1 MIRDPLQV
9 LVATLSWADL
19 AAVGLVLLLWAA
31 TGWVTEH
38 PPRGRHT
45 VTTLMAEVRRE
56 WMRQFVRREN
66 RIFDA
71 QIIASL
77 RQGTAFFAS
86 TAILAVGGVLAL
98 IGNVAPLT
106 GLAAEIGQDTPAL
119 LWQLRLLPAALLLT
133 HAFLKF
139 VWANRVFGYA
149 SVTMGAVPSDPAH
162 PKAMPRAM
170 RAAELVI
177 RAALNFS
184 RGLRSMYFA
193 LASLAWLA
201 GPVALGLAAL
211 AVAGFLLRRE
221 FSSVPLEILEG
232 ESPEVPQGPRPLS
245 PQGE

>member
-1 MIRDPLQV
+1 
-9 LVATLSWADL
+9 
-19 AAVGLVLLLWAA
+19 
-31 TGWVTEH
+31 
-38 PPRGRHT
+38 

-86 TAILAVGGVLAL
+86 TSILAVGGVLAL

-106 GLAAEIGQDTPAL
+106 GLAAEIGQDRPAL

-149 SVTMGAVPSDPAH
+149 SVMMAAVPDKASDPRAT
-162 PKAMPRAM
+162 PRAM

>member
-1 MIRDPLQV
+1 MPGPFDV
-9 LVATLSWADL
+9 LLATLSDADL
-19 AAVGLVLLLWAA
+19 LAVAGLALLWALM
-31 TGWVTEH
+31 GWIIEH
-38 PPRGRHT
+38 PPRSYPT
-45 VTTLMAEVRRE
+45 VTVLMAEMRRE
-56 WMRQFVRREN
+56 WMREFVRRDN

-86 TAILAVGGVLAL
+86 TSILAVGGVLAL
-98 IGNVAPLT
+98 IGNVQPLT
-106 GLAAEIGQDTPAL
+106 GLAAEIGQETSAL

-149 SVTMGAVPSDPAH
+149 SVTMGAVPSDPRD
-162 PKAMPRAM
+162 PRAMPRAM

-177 RAALNFS
+177 RAALNFN

-201 GPVALGLAAL
+201 GPWALGAASL
-211 AVAGFLLRRE
+211 LVAAFLLRRE
-221 FSSVPLEILEG
+221 FTSVPRDILEA
-232 ESPEVPQGPRPLS
+232 E
-245 PQGE
+245 

>member
-1 MIRDPLQV
+1 MPRSLDIV
-9 LVATLSWADL
+9 LSTLSPLDL
-19 AAVGLVLLLWAA
+19 LAVGVLWLLWAG
-31 TGWVTEH
+31 TGWLTEH
-38 PPRGRHT
+38 PPFGRLS
-45 VTTLMAEVRRE
+45 VTTMMAEVRRE
-56 WMRQFVRREN
+56 WLREFVRRDN

-86 TAILAVGGVLAL
+86 TSILAVGGVLAL
-98 IGNVAPLT
+98 IGNVQPLA
-106 GLAAEIGQDTPAL
+106 GLAAEIGQETPAL

-149 SVTMGAVPSDPAH
+149 SVMMGAVPSDPAD
-162 PKAMPRAM
+162 ARAM
-170 RAAELVI
+170 RRAMQAAELII

-201 GPVALGLAAL
+201 GPALLIVAAL
-211 AVAGFLLRRE
+211 LVAGFLASHE
-221 FSSVPLEILEG
+221 FTSVPHGILG
-232 ESPEVPQGPRPLS
+232 E
-245 PQGE
+245 

>member
-1 MIRDPLQV
+1 MLDALIPAV
-9 LVATLSWADL
+9 LRSALGLGDVL
-19 AAVGLVLLLWAA
+19 ALALLVLAWAGM
-31 TGWVTEH
+31 GWITEH
-38 PPRGRHT
+38 PPKGRPS
-45 VTTLMAEVRRE
+45 VTTMMAEVRRE
-56 WMRQFVRREN
+56 WLREFVRRDN

-86 TAILAVGGVLAL
+86 TAILAVGGILAL
-98 IGNVAPLT
+98 IGNVEPLT
-106 GLAAEIGQDTPAL
+106 GLAQEIGQRDAPAL
-119 LWQLRLLPAALLLT
+119 LWQVRLLPSALLLT

-149 SVTMGAVPSDPAH
+149 SVTMGAVPSDPRH
-162 PKAMPRAM
+162 PKAMARAM

-201 GPVALGLAAL
+201 GPLFLALAAL
-211 AVAGFLLRRE
+211 IVVASLLMRE
-221 FSSVPLEILEG
+221 FASVPRDILE
-232 ESPEVPQGPRPLS
+232 EE
-245 PQGE
+245 